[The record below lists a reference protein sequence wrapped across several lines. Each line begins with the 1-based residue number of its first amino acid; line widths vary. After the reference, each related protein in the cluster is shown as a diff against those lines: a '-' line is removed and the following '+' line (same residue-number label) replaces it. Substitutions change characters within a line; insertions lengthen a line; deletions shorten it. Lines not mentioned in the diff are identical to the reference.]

1 MSSGGRSVSTSW
13 RAVGQIG
20 ETGMALV
27 FFPWAERK
35 DVCAMGTIKVK
46 ALVGAAA
53 LAAEG
58 GVVEEEEERR
68 MVSTNNFFFF
78 FRQGLRYGCC
88 AALRCV
94 CVPPVA
100 CCIDPSGE
108 RPAHCHLGSSEQ

>member
-68 MVSTNNFFFF
+68 MVSTNNFFFLSS
-78 FRQGLRYGCC
+78 GPALRMLRC
-88 AALRCV
+88 AALRLRSARGMLHRSIGRAAG
-94 CVPPVA
+94 PL
-100 CCIDPSGE
+100 S
-108 RPAHCHLGSSEQ
+108 LGL